1 MHAVKVV
8 DSGNERPGAACS
20 ETLESYMEK
29 KFRDMLDEKL
39 KPLQDEVEKL
49 KPVQDEVTKLKGQVH
64 HLESRLSESAAL
76 YNKQN
81 EKIASQGKC
90 IQYLERRTQ
99 DLTYDR
105 SAIDEIVANSAV
117 AMCPLCNEQR
127 KSIICLP
134 CAHTFCG
141 ECLKPSG
148 SYHDDLFCPICYG
161 GHPWEKIA
169 SLIWI
174 DVGTLD
180 DMIWDT
186 YESQGDPYR
195 VEPITTYF

>member
-1 MHAVKVV
+1 MALTTPLPNRVRPVFKSTEKENLPPCFNMHAVKVV

-20 ETLESYMEK
+20 ETLDSYMER
-29 KFRDMLDEKL
+29 KFGAMLDKKL
-39 KPLQDEVEKL
+39 KPL
-49 KPVQDEVTKLKGQVH
+49 QDEVTKLKGQVH
-64 HLESRLSESAAL
+64 HIEGRLSESAAL

-90 IQYLERRTQ
+90 IQDLQQRNQ

-117 AMCPLCNEQR
+117 AMCPLCNEER

-148 SYHDDLFCPICYG
+148 LYLDDLFCPICMAAI
-161 GHPWEKIA
+161 HEKK
-169 SLIWI
+169 L
-174 DVGTLD
+174 L
-180 DMIWDT
+180 
-186 YESQGDPYR
+186 R
-195 VEPITTYF
+195 